1 VPPAT
6 VLYVHSSS
14 EHYGADRQLALIAGG
29 LDRSRFTPLV
39 VVPEPGPLV
48 DDLRT
53 AGVEVLIRPLAVVRR
68 GFATPVG
75 AVTIGAGVA
84 RDGLALRSLIKQRDV
99 KLVHSNTSV
108 VLGGAVAAKAAR
120 IPHVW
125 HVREIY
131 AAYGR
136 AWTVH
141 RRVLQAGATALPCVS
156 AATTEQFGG
165 VGAGGGKVSVL
176 YDALAVARERAPR
189 AAARA
194 ALELPEDVPVVALLA
209 RLTEWKGQDVL
220 IRALAEPE
228 LRDRR
233 AVAVLAGAVWPGQ
246 EAREA
251 KIVDLARSL
260 GIEDRVVRIGFR
272 EDVENVYG
280 AADVIAVPSTLPDP
294 LPGAAIEAAAAGC
307 AVIAAAHGGLPEII
321 SDRETGLLV
330 PPGHVPALARAAA
343 ELIDDP
349 ALRERLG
356 AAASLDIAKRFSAEA
371 LLSSVQHLYERQLDS
386 HTATV

>member
-1 VPPAT
+1 MTPAT

-14 EHYGADRQLALIAGG
+14 EHYGADRQLAVIAGG

-39 VVPEPGPLV
+39 VLPEPGPLV
-48 DDLRT
+48 DDLRA
-53 AGVEVLIRPLAVVRR
+53 AGVEVLIRPLGVIRR

-75 AVTIGAGVA
+75 AASIGAGVA
-84 RDGLALRSLIKQRDV
+84 RDALALRRLIKRRDV

-108 VLGGAVAAKAAR
+108 VLGGAAAAKAAR

-141 RRVLQAGATALPCVS
+141 RRILQAGASALPCVS

-165 VGAGGGKVSVL
+165 AGSAGGRVSVL
-176 YDALAVARERAPR
+176 YDALAVARTRAPR

-194 ALELPEDVPVVALLA
+194 ALRLPEDLPVIALLA

-220 IRALAEPE
+220 IRALAEPA
-228 LRDRR
+228 LRERR
-233 AVAVLAGAVWPGQ
+233 VVAVLAGAVWPGQ

-251 KIVDLARSL
+251 KIVELARSL
-260 GIEDRVVRIGFR
+260 GVEDRVVRIGFR

-280 AADVIAVPSTLPDP
+280 AADLIAVPSTLPDP

-321 SDRETGLLV
+321 NNHETGLLV
-330 PPGHVPALARAAA
+330 APGDASALAQAAA

-356 AAASLDIAKRFSAEA
+356 AAASVDIAKRFSAEA
-371 LLSSVQHLYERQLDS
+371 LLSGVQTLYERLL
-386 HTATV
+386 